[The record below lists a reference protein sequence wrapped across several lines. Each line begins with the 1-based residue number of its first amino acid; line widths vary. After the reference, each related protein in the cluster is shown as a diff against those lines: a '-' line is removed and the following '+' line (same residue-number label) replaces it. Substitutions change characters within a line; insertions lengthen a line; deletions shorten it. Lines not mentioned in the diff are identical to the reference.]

1 MLKIFLS
8 FNASCYVG
16 AGFLLGNT
24 VHEMSINRSSVVKYI
39 FSHKSQP
46 AFVNQ
51 YIVPSLG

>member
-1 MLKIFLS
+1 MLKISLS
-8 FNASCYVG
+8 FNAWCYVG

-39 FSHKSQP
+39 FSHKSPP

>member
-1 MLKIFLS
+1 MLKISLS
-8 FNASCYVG
+8 FNVWCYVG

-24 VHEMSINRSSVVKYI
+24 VHETSINSLVVVKYI